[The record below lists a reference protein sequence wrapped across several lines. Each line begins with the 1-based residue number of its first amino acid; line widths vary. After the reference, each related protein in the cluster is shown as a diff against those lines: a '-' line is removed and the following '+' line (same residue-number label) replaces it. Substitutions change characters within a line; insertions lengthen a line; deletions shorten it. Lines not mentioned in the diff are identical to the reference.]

1 MKVLL
6 APLDPV
12 HDVGLKVIKRK
23 LDERQHRTIL
33 LPPDV
38 FAEEVIEAIRTHQPD
53 VVLISRT
60 VGYDS
65 ATLLGNL
72 LNLIKATGL
81 RDKTRIAI
89 GGMAVTAEMGQ
100 QLGYDGSFPPRTPME
115 EVFAFVEQAKGASP
129 ILEKIIKQ
137 KHDLTAGYS
146 FAVKDNE
153 LEDLLNNITN
163 GIIEWIK
170 GKTSP
175 GIKRARITE
184 SQLESLGG
192 SVEQY
197 TALPFTREYL
207 DLSDQTIID
216 FYRQGKLPAHTRL
229 IAQPEIDQLHAII
242 EQANQNIYPQILQYK
257 TQKPVV
263 FIQYGTGCPMM
274 DAVHIKI
281 CEAWGA
287 DGVLHFDPA
296 WGARTEGLPDGY
308 LADAVDGTPLTYA
321 NLSLIK
327 NSLSPSTL
335 WSVRAH
341 RGLNTPE
348 ILVLAGFLG
357 ANLTKINIAYGSLGA
372 GTDPARLTV
381 DGAEALRLAAKYKMP
396 FDIPTNEELCGVPA
410 YKAFAGMLIVAALGL
425 KLGAKPLL
433 KPLICYSPEVIISG
447 KMEQNYVDYNT
458 AKITAL
464 RELVDIPIWAGEP
477 IGFMTHTE
485 EKVQSASAT
494 SYHFSLMAGLGVDA
508 ATIASTDEVY
518 SRGPISGIGRIGTLS
533 AVKESFR
540 FFGRTAFCPSDQAL
554 KWKDELKSN
563 IKETLK
569 QVASA
574 PSFVDALY
582 TGILGSKEDGAYPG
596 RFGKNTVTSK

>member
-1 MKVLL
+1 MKILL
-6 APLDPV
+6 APFDPV
-12 HDVGLKVIKRK
+12 HDVGLKLIKRK
-23 LDERQHRTIL
+23 LDDREHRTIL

-38 FAEEVIEAIRTHQPD
+38 FAEEVVDSIKLHQPD
-53 VVLISRT
+53 AVLIGRT
-60 VGYDS
+60 VGYDT

-72 LNLIKATGL
+72 MNLIKAKGL
-81 RDKTRIAI
+81 RDKTRIGI
-89 GGMAVTAEMGQ
+89 GGMAVTAEMGA
-100 QLGYDGSFPPRTPME
+100 QLGYDACFPPRTPIE
-115 EVFAFVEQAKGASP
+115 DVIAFVEQAKGVTVG
-129 ILEKIIKQ
+129 LERKLKQ
-137 KHDLTAGYS
+137 KRDLITGSS
-146 FAVKDNE
+146 FAVKDKE
-153 LEDLLNNITN
+153 LEDLLNKITA
-163 GIIEWIK
+163 GILDWTK
-170 GKTSP
+170 GKISP

-184 SQLESLGG
+184 SQLESLSG
-192 SVEQY
+192 SVEGY
-197 TALPFTREYL
+197 TALPFTREYME
-207 DLSDQTIID
+207 LSDQTIVD

-229 IAQPEIDQLHAII
+229 IESKEVENLYSLIK
-242 EQANQNIYPQILQYK
+242 QANKTIQPQTLQYK
-257 TQKPVV
+257 TEKPVV

-274 DAVHIKI
+274 DAAHIKV

-308 LADAVDGTPLTYA
+308 LADAVDGTPITYA

-327 NSLSPSTL
+327 DSLLPSTL

-348 ILVLAGFLG
+348 IIVLAGFLG
-357 ANLTKINIAYGSLGA
+357 ADLTKINIAYGSLGA

-381 DGAEALRLAAKYKMP
+381 DGVEALKLAAKYQMP

-410 YKAFAGMLIVAALGL
+410 YKAFAGMLIMAALGL

-447 KMEQNYVDYNT
+447 KMEQNYVEYNT
-458 AKITAL
+458 AKIIAL

-485 EKVQSASAT
+485 EKIQSASTT
-494 SYHFSLMAGLGVDA
+494 SYHFSLMAGLGVDV

-518 SRGPISGIGRIGTLS
+518 SRGPITGIGRIGTLS

-540 FFGRTAFCPSDQAL
+540 FFGKTKMCPSDQAL

-563 IKETLK
+563 IKQTLK
-569 QVASA
+569 QVAEA

-596 RFGKNTVTSK
+596 RFGKNTVSSA

>member
-1 MKVLL
+1 MKILL

-38 FAEEVIEAIRTHQPD
+38 FAEEVVEAISTHQPD

-72 LNLIKATGL
+72 LTLIKAKGL
-81 RDKTRIAI
+81 RDKTRIGI
-89 GGMAVTAEMGQ
+89 GGMAVTAEMGL
-100 QLGYDGSFPPRTPME
+100 QLGYDACFPPRTPIE
-115 EVFAFVEQAKGASP
+115 DVIAFVEQTIGTTSA
-129 ILEKIIKQ
+129 IEKKHKQ
-137 KHDLTAGYS
+137 KRDLTAGYN
-146 FAVKDNE
+146 FAIKDKE
-153 LEDLLNNITN
+153 LEDLLNKITTKTLD
-163 GIIEWIK
+163 WAK

-184 SQLESLGG
+184 SQLEELGG
-192 SVEQY
+192 SVEKY
-197 TALPFTREYL
+197 TALPFTREYME
-207 DLSDQTIID
+207 LSDQTIVD

-229 IAQPEIDQLHAII
+229 IEQHEIDRLYSII
-242 EQANQNIYPQILQYK
+242 KQANQNIQPQILQYK
-257 TQKPVV
+257 TEKPVV

-274 DAVHIKI
+274 DAVHIKV

-327 NSLSPSTL
+327 DSLSPSTL

-357 ANLTKINIAYGSLGA
+357 ADLTKINIAYGSLGA

-381 DGAEALRLAAKYKMP
+381 DGIESLRLAAKYKMP

-425 KLGAKPLL
+425 KLNAKPLL

-458 AKITAL
+458 AKIIAL

-485 EKVQSASAT
+485 EKIQSASAT

-518 SRGPISGIGRIGTLS
+518 SQGPITGIGRIGTLS

-540 FFGRTAFCPSDQAL
+540 FFGNTQLCPSDQAL
-554 KWKDELKSN
+554 QWKDELKSK

-569 QVASA
+569 QVAEA

-596 RFGKNTVTSK
+596 RFGKNTVT